1 MHFVHCAHAPPTR
14 LLCVE
19 HVEENNKPVLYLV
32 FEYLNTDLKRFMDRN
47 GKGPAHPLP
56 KPLIKVLCTAMMLLL
71 AHSNPQRSHR
81 ASCTS

>member
-1 MHFVHCAHAPPTR
+1 M
-14 LLCVE
+14 E

-56 KPLIKVLCTAMMLLL
+56 KPLIKA
-71 AHSNPQRSHR
+71 RR
-81 ASCTS
+81 AASL